1 MNPEGGVSESATWW
15 QTVVVA
21 ALAGGMGWGI
31 RGQYGHETGAMI
43 AGLLVGLSLVVTCS
57 PGAALLPAARAVA
70 LTTVA
75 IGFGGAMTYGQTL
88 GLTHDPAM
96 IGNHA
101 ALAWGLL
108 GTAIKGGI
116 WIGFAG
122 AFLGIG
128 LGGTRYSPR
137 DLLSLFLV
145 LLVVFAA
152 GVWLFNRPFD
162 PENRVLPSIYFSADW
177 RWRPEATISP
187 RPEVWGG
194 LGSALVGLLA
204 YARIARR
211 DHLALRLGLWG
222 VLGGAIGFPLGQSI
236 QAFHAWHLELFR
248 PGFWLHL
255 DPVMNWWNVMETV
268 FGATMAAILRLGV
281 WFNRARIRLSEA
293 AAVTIRAP
301 IEWALCGVHA
311 VLLLTSE
318 FSDLPGVGLYTEFS
332 LLLGIVPIVLTAGG
346 RWAPFLVMLP
356 ITVLPIAGKTVR
368 ELVFRTGAISP
379 VAGWIVYFV
388 APLLIATSAAV
399 WIARR
404 GEGRGSGG
412 LMAADLLL
420 LSTWL
425 YFLLNLA
432 FFRFPW
438 PWEPWT
444 YRTPSA
450 LVFTVCATGLTIA
463 AIRGRRIAHRAT
475 LAESPAAARVG

>member
-1 MNPEGGVSESATWW
+1 MNPEGGVSESAAWW

-21 ALAGGMGWGI
+21 AMAGGMGWGI

-57 PGAALLPAARAVA
+57 PGAGLLPAARAVA

-75 IGFGGAMTYGQTL
+75 MGFGGAMTYGQTL
-88 GLTHDPAM
+88 GLTHEPAM
-96 IGNHA
+96 VGNQA

-108 GTAIKGGI
+108 GTAIKGGV

-128 LGGTRYSPR
+128 LGGTLYTPR
-137 DLLSLFLV
+137 ELLSLLLV
-145 LLVVFAA
+145 LLIVFAA
-152 GVWLFNRPFD
+152 GVWLFNRPFE
-162 PENRVLPSIYFSADW
+162 PESRVLPSIYFSADW
-177 RWRPEATISP
+177 RWRPEAAISP

-204 YARIARR
+204 YARFARR

-222 VLGGAIGFPLGQSI
+222 VLGGAVGFPLGQSI
-236 QAFHAWHLELFR
+236 QAFHAWHPELFR
-248 PGFWLHL
+248 QGFWFRL
-255 DPVMNWWNVMETV
+255 DLVMNWWNVMETV
-268 FGATMAAILRLGV
+268 FGATMAAILGLGV
-281 WFNRARIRLSEA
+281 WFNRARIRLNEA
-293 AAVTIRAP
+293 AAVSIQAAV
-301 IEWALCGVHA
+301 EWALGAVHV

-318 FSDLPGVGLYTEFS
+318 FSDLPGVGLYTELS
-332 LLLGIVPIVLTAGG
+332 LLLGIVPIVLTTGG
-346 RWAPFLVMLP
+346 CWGPFLVMLP

-399 WIARR
+399 LMARR

-450 LVFTVCATGLTIA
+450 LVFTACATGLTVA
-463 AIRGRRIAHRAT
+463 AIRERRIAHRAM
-475 LAESPAAARVG
+475 LAEKPAAAGVG